1 MGVHPHIRVWGHFGQ
16 VPEPTRGNEFVTI
29 IGVTDRRDQV
39 IQCAPGRLRN
49 RSRSVGDRHSCIVTP
64 HTPLPERERE
74 TCSGRGGP
82 DIIGPIGTLVPVH
95 ATSTVH
101 AADGAAPTSVPPISD
116 SKTFSRAF
124 ADIKTGFAA
133 KEL

>member
-1 MGVHPHIRVWGHFGQ
+1 M
-16 VPEPTRGNEFVTI
+16 
-29 IGVTDRRDQV
+29 
-39 IQCAPGRLRN
+39 
-49 RSRSVGDRHSCIVTP
+49 
-64 HTPLPERERE
+64 
-74 TCSGRGGP
+74 
-82 DIIGPIGTLVPVH
+82 H

-133 KEL
+133 KELWGHLGWQDIKQRYRRSVIGPFWITISQGVIALGLGLLYSQLFGMPIDT